1 MLESYGTFYKKD
13 YQITISKQFKII
25 FYNKETYFG
34 CQIYQ
39 EKQMI
44 CVIEFDK
51 LHKNVSYAYK
61 TKFNKVIFNDL
72 HYVSFLDLEYFDLDL
87 SLLKKVECFYNLNN
101 INNDNI
107 GIYFENEKEFN
118 FEFLSLNYHYV
129 FQINNDKIIVLASK
143 IKIENDNIYNL
154 KPFVKINVNED
165 SFCNIIESS
174 NDDYVLDKLKFVNF
188 KKIEKIY

>member
-1 MLESYGTFYKKD
+1 MKIFYKKD

-61 TKFNKVIFNDL
+61 TKFNKVIFNDF

-143 IKIENDNIYNL
+143 IKIENDNIYSL
-154 KPFVKINVNED
+154 KPFVKININED
-165 SFCNIIESS
+165 SFCNIIDSS

>member
-107 GIYFENEKEFN
+107 GIYFE
-118 FEFLSLNYHYV
+118 FLSLNYHYV

>member
-1 MLESYGTFYKKD
+1 M
-13 YQITISKQFKII
+13 
-25 FYNKETYFG
+25 
-34 CQIYQ
+34 
-39 EKQMI
+39 
-44 CVIEFDK
+44 
-51 LHKNVSYAYK
+51 
-61 TKFNKVIFNDL
+61 IFNDF

-143 IKIENDNIYNL
+143 IKIENDNIYSL
-154 KPFVKINVNED
+154 KPFVKININED
-165 SFCNIIESS
+165 SFCNIIDSS

>member
-61 TKFNKVIFNDL
+61 TKFNKVIFNDF

-143 IKIENDNIYNL
+143 IKIENDNIYSL
-154 KPFVKINVNED
+154 KPFVKININED
-165 SFCNIIESS
+165 SFCNIIDSS

>member
-118 FEFLSLNYHYV
+118 FEFLNYHYV

-154 KPFVKINVNED
+154 KPFVKININED
-165 SFCNIIESS
+165 SFCNIIDSS
-174 NDDYVLDKLKFVNF
+174 NDDYVLDKLKFVNL